1 MLPRTGAALALAAAL
16 FAANSTAAPEVL
28 IVQRLKQGQG
38 LFNVPIGQQLAKELD
53 EEGRVFPILWSMT
66 DPVFR
71 AYVDDGK
78 LPSFIENPDDKTIRD
93 VVGRLKVAYV
103 LVVEAVA
110 ENSQVVPQANLYM
123 GTRTRPVWSMVR
135 EDNRGRPRLVVID
148 DGKVDEEKT
157 KEIREKY
164 ADIIGD
170 GTLNT
175 MTVLVNGQPDW
186 DSTAITLA
194 RTWTR
199 ILAEGPFRDL
209 EPQRRTFNPN
219 PDPGL
224 TFAGGGGPAK
234 APDSELA
241 LEQARMLAAD
251 GDTDAAILVLRDA
264 IDADPF
270 GAACRLKLALLLI
283 QRGHPETAAI
293 ECERAAKVTDRPGA
307 MWELAADA
315 WIQAGDTDKAL
326 NAASEAQ
333 ARGVNS
339 PELLQSLGDI
349 WLIRAEPDKAL
360 KFYNDAIVKS
370 PTERSYLGRA
380 LARAL
385 AGDTAG
391 CVKDLEKAQ
400 GEASLPLG
408 LYQRA
413 MGVLDQ
419 EISVIAE
426 QLRTIPMGVRVQ
438 DGPDMLP
445 AATALQARAAALVEF
460 MVRIRV
466 PERHVESHK
475 TRDLAYKLL
484 SQSSVEVLVYA
495 RTKNEDAS
503 LEAAISLGEALKL
516 VSRIN
521 ETFQFE
527 RKYGQKAPAN

>member
-1 MLPRTGAALALAAAL
+1 
-16 FAANSTAAPEVL
+16 
-28 IVQRLKQGQG
+28 
-38 LFNVPIGQQLAKELD
+38 
-53 EEGRVFPILWSMT
+53 
-66 DPVFR
+66 
-71 AYVDDGK
+71 
-78 LPSFIENPDDKTIRD
+78 
-93 VVGRLKVAYV
+93 
-103 LVVEAVA
+103 
-110 ENSQVVPQANLYM
+110 
-123 GTRTRPVWSMVR
+123 MVR
-135 EDNRGRPRLVVID
+135 EENRGKPRLVVIE

-170 GTLNT
+170 GTMNT
-175 MTVLVNGQPDW
+175 LTVLVNGQPDW

-199 ILAEGPFRDL
+199 IMAEGPFREL
-209 EPQRRTFNPN
+209 QPQRRTFNPD
-219 PDPGL
+219 PDPSL
-224 TFAGGGGPAK
+224 TFAGGGGPTK
-234 APDSELA
+234 APDTELA

-251 GDTDAAILVLRDA
+251 GNTDAAILVLRDA

-270 GAACRLKLALLLI
+270 GAACRLKLAELLI

-293 ECERAAKVTDRPGA
+293 ECERGAKVTEKPGT
-307 MWELAADA
+307 MWALAADA

-326 NAASEAQ
+326 NAANEAQ

-339 PELLQSLGDI
+339 PDLLQSLGDI
-349 WLIRAEPDKAL
+349 WLIRADPEKAL

-370 PTERSYLGRA
+370 PTSRSYLGRA

-385 AGDTAG
+385 AGDTEG
-391 CVKDLEKAQ
+391 CIQDLEKAQ
-400 GEASLPLG
+400 GDAPLPLS

-426 QLRTIPMGVRVQ
+426 QLRTVPMGVRVQ
-438 DGPDMLP
+438 NGADMLP
-445 AATALQARAAALVEF
+445 VATALQSRSAALVEF
-460 MVRIRV
+460 IVRIRV
-466 PERHVESHK
+466 PERHAESHRA
-475 TRDLAYKLL
+475 RDLAYKLL
-484 SQSSVEVLVYA
+484 SQSSVEVLVFA

-516 VSRIN
+516 VPRII

-527 RKYGQKAPAN
+527 RKYGQKTAAN